1 MPLVSA
7 TFQAELVGIFEVGP
21 SGNPSGKKVGI
32 DISKAYMNY
41 ISAGINAGGFPFSAM
56 PGVSQLGSNLGD
68 ILDKTSKTHATT
80 AQKMATEFDSCL
92 ATFMS
97 VNQISIVTTSGLPG
111 LISEL
116 IDLLGNTKQKS
127 ATMFCQGFATAVNNH
142 AMAAIVSGFIPGAPP
157 VPFAGP
163 IS

>member
-1 MPLVSA
+1 MPLISA

-21 SGNPSGKKVGI
+21 GGNPSGKLVGM

-41 ISAGINAGGFPFSAM
+41 ISAGMNVGGFPFSAM
-56 PGVSQLGSNLGD
+56 PGVSGLGSALGD
-68 ILDKTSKTHATT
+68 ILDKESKSGALT
-80 AQKMATEFDSCL
+80 AQKMAKEFDSCL

-97 VNQISIVTTSGLPG
+97 VNQTTIVTTAGLGG

-116 IDLLGNTKQKS
+116 IDLLRKNNAS
-127 ATMFCQGFATAVNNH
+127 ATLFCQGFATAVNNH
-142 AMAAIVSGFIPGAPP
+142 AMAAIVSGMIPGTPP
-157 VPFAGP
+157 IPFTGP

>member
-41 ISAGINAGGFPFSAM
+41 ISAGLNAGGFPFSAM
-56 PGVSQLGSNLGD
+56 PGVSALGSALGD
-68 ILDKTSKTHATT
+68 ILDKESKSGALT
-80 AQKMATEFDSCL
+80 AQNMAREFDSCL
-92 ATFMS
+92 QTFMS
-97 VNQISIVTTSGLPG
+97 VNQTTIVTTAGLPG

-116 IDLLGNTKQKS
+116 VDLLSKANAS
-127 ATMFCQGFATAVNNH
+127 ATLFCQGLATAVNNH
-142 AMAAIVSGFIPGAPP
+142 AMAAIVSGMIPGAPP
-157 VPFAGP
+157 VPFTGP

>member
-7 TFQAELVGIFEVGP
+7 TFQSELVGIFDVGP
-21 SGNPSGKKVGI
+21 SGNKSGKKVGI

-41 ISAGINAGGFPFSAM
+41 ISAGMNAAGFPFSAM
-56 PGVSQLGSNLGD
+56 PGTSALGSALGD
-68 ILDKTSKTHATT
+68 ILDAESKSGAVT
-80 AQKMATEFDSCL
+80 AQKMAKEFDSCL

-97 VNQISIVTTSGLPG
+97 VNQISIVTTAGLPG

-116 IDLLGNTKQKS
+116 VDLLSKENAS
-127 ATMFCQGFATAVNNH
+127 ATLFCQGLATAVNNH
-142 AMAAIVSGFIPGAPP
+142 AMAAIVSGLIPGAPP
-157 VPFAGP
+157 VPFTGP

>member
-1 MPLVSA
+1 MPLISA

-21 SGNPSGKKVGI
+21 DGNPSGKLVGL

-41 ISAGINAGGFPFSAM
+41 CSAGMNTGGFPFSAM
-56 PGVSQLGSNLGD
+56 PGVSALGSALGD
-68 ILDKTSKTHATT
+68 ILDKESPSSALT
-80 AQKMATEFDSCL
+80 AQKMAKEFDSCL
-92 ATFMS
+92 QTFLS
-97 VNQISIVTTSGLPG
+97 VNQTTIITTAGLPG

-116 IDLLGNTKQKS
+116 VDLLSKANPS

-142 AMAAIVSGFIPGAPP
+142 AMAAIVSGLIPGAPP
-157 VPFAGP
+157 VPFTGP

>member
-7 TFQAELVGIFEVGP
+7 TFQAELVGIFEAGP
-21 SGNPSGKKVGI
+21 SGNPSGKLVGM

-41 ISAGINAGGFPFSAM
+41 CSAGMNTGGFPFSAM
-56 PGVSQLGSNLGD
+56 PGVSGLGSALGD
-68 ILDKTSKTHATT
+68 ILDGKSKSGALT
-80 AQKMATEFDSCL
+80 AQKMAKEFDSCL

-97 VNQISIVTTSGLPG
+97 VNQIAIVTTAGLPG

-116 IDLLGNTKQKS
+116 VDLLSKANPS
-127 ATMFCQGFATAVNNH
+127 ATMFCQGLATAVNNH
-142 AMAAIVSGFIPGAPP
+142 AMSAIVSGIIPGSPP
-157 VPFAGP
+157 IPFTGP

>member
-7 TFQAELVGIFEVGP
+7 TFQSELVGIFDVGP
-21 SGNPSGKKVGI
+21 SGNKSGKKVGI

-41 ISAGINAGGFPFSAM
+41 ISAGMNAAGFPFSAM
-56 PGVSQLGSNLGD
+56 PGTSALGSALGD
-68 ILDKTSKTHATT
+68 ILDAESKSGAQT
-80 AQKMATEFDSCL
+80 AQKMAKEFDSCL

-97 VNQISIVTTSGLPG
+97 VNQISIVTTSGLGP

-116 IDLLGNTKQKS
+116 VDLLGKANAS
-127 ATMFCQGFATAVNNH
+127 ATLFCQGLATAVNNH
-142 AMAAIVSGFIPGAPP
+142 AMAAIVTAFIPGAPP
-157 VPFAGP
+157 VTVVGP

>member
-41 ISAGINAGGFPFSAM
+41 ISTGINAAGFPFSAM
-56 PGVSQLGSNLGD
+56 PGVSGLGSALGD
-68 ILDKTSKTHATT
+68 ILDNTSPSGAVT
-80 AQKMATEFDSCL
+80 AQKMAKEFDSCL
-92 ATFMS
+92 ATFLS
-97 VNQISIVTTSGLPG
+97 VNQTTIITTAGLGG

-116 IDLLGNTKQKS
+116 IDLLSKANAS
-127 ATMFCQGFATAVNNH
+127 ATLFCQGLATAVNNH
-142 AMAAIVSGFIPGAPP
+142 AMAAIVSGMIPGAPP
-157 VPFAGP
+157 VPFTGP

>member
-1 MPLVSA
+1 MPLVSK
-7 TFQAELVGIFEVGP
+7 TFEGELIGIFEVGP
-21 SGNPSGKKVGI
+21 SGNPSGKLVGL
-32 DISKAYMNY
+32 DISKAYFNY
-41 ISAGINAGGFPFSAM
+41 ISAGMNAAGFPFSAM
-56 PGVSQLGSNLGD
+56 PGVSQLGSALGD
-68 ILDKTSKTHATT
+68 ILDKSSKTHATT

-111 LISEL
+111 LTTEL
-116 IDLLGNTKQKS
+116 TDLLGNTKQKS

-142 AMAAIVSGFIPGAPP
+142 AMAAIVTAFIPGAPP
-157 VPFAGP
+157 VTVVGP

>member
-7 TFQAELVGIFEVGP
+7 TFQTELIGIFEVGP

-41 ISAGINAGGFPFSAM
+41 ISAGINAAGFPFSAM
-56 PGVSQLGSNLGD
+56 PGTPALGSALGD
-68 ILDKTSKTHATT
+68 ILDKESKSGALT
-80 AQKMATEFDSCL
+80 AQNMAREFDSCL
-92 ATFMS
+92 QTFMS
-97 VNQISIVTTSGLPG
+97 VNQISIVTTSGLGP

-116 IDLLGNTKQKS
+116 VDLLGKANAS
-127 ATMFCQGFATAVNNH
+127 ATLFCQGLATAVNNH
-142 AMAAIVSGFIPGAPP
+142 AMAATVTAFIPGAPP
-157 VPFAGP
+157 VTVVGP

>member
-21 SGNPSGKKVGI
+21 SGNPSGKKVGM

-41 ISAGINAGGFPFSAM
+41 ISAGMNAGGFPFSAM
-56 PGVSQLGSNLGD
+56 PGTSALGSALGD
-68 ILDKTSKTHATT
+68 ILEKESPSGAVT
-80 AQKMATEFDSCL
+80 AQKMAKEFDSCL

-97 VNQISIVTTSGLPG
+97 VNQTAIITTAGLGG

-116 IDLLGNTKQKS
+116 VDLLSKANAS
-127 ATMFCQGFATAVNNH
+127 ATLFCQGLATAVNNH
-142 AMAAIVSGFIPGAPP
+142 AMAAMVSGMIPGAPP
-157 VPFAGP
+157 VPFTGP

>member
-7 TFQAELVGIFEVGP
+7 TFQSELVGIFDVGP
-21 SGNPSGKKVGI
+21 SGNKSGKKVGI

-41 ISAGINAGGFPFSAM
+41 ISAGMNAAGFPFSAM
-56 PGVSQLGSNLGD
+56 PGVSGLGSALGD
-68 ILDKTSKTHATT
+68 ILDKEEKSGALT
-80 AQKMATEFDSCL
+80 AQNMAKEFDSCL

-97 VNQISIVTTSGLPG
+97 VNQISIVTTAGLGP

-116 IDLLGNTKQKS
+116 SDLLGKANAS
-127 ATMFCQGFATAVNNH
+127 ASLFCQGLATAVNNH
-142 AMAAIVSGFIPGAPP
+142 AMAATVTAFIPGAPP
-157 VPFAGP
+157 VTVVGP

>member
-21 SGNPSGKKVGI
+21 SGNPSGKKVGMN
-32 DISKAYMNY
+32 ISKAYMNY
-41 ISAGINAGGFPFSAM
+41 ISAGMNAGGFPFSAM
-56 PGVSQLGSNLGD
+56 PGVSGLGSALGD
-68 ILDKTSKTHATT
+68 ILDGKSKSGALT
-80 AQKMATEFDSCL
+80 AQKMAKEFDSCL
-92 ATFMS
+92 QTFMS
-97 VNQISIVTTSGLPG
+97 VNQTTIITTAGLPG

-116 IDLLGNTKQKS
+116 VDLLSKANPS

-142 AMAAIVSGFIPGAPP
+142 AMSAIVSGLIPGAPP
-157 VPFAGP
+157 IPFTGP

>member
-41 ISAGINAGGFPFSAM
+41 ISAGMNAGGFPFSAM
-56 PGVSQLGSNLGD
+56 PGTSALGSALGD
-68 ILDKTSKTHATT
+68 ILDKESPSGAVT
-80 AQKMATEFDSCL
+80 AQKMAKEFDSCL
-92 ATFMS
+92 ATFLS
-97 VNQISIVTTSGLPG
+97 VNQTTIITTAGLGG

-116 IDLLGNTKQKS
+116 VDLLSKANAS
-127 ATMFCQGFATAVNNH
+127 ATLFCQGLATAVNNH
-142 AMAAIVSGFIPGAPP
+142 AMAAMVSGMIPGAPP
-157 VPFAGP
+157 VPFTGP